1 MKHEWRKK
9 EKNVYLPKTKP
20 ELITIPEFQFV
31 TISGKGNP
39 NDAFF
44 ADYITALY
52 AVSYTIKMNLKK
64 LTPNPII
71 I

>member
-31 TISGKGNP
+31 TINGKGNP

-44 ADYITALY
+44 ADGI
-52 AVSYTIKMNLKK
+52 
-64 LTPNPII
+64 
-71 I
+71 